1 MFPVKLVER
10 VIARQLTSHIN
21 NNKLDNP
28 HQSANKPGHSTETA
42 LLSIK
47 NEVHLSLARGE
58 PTVLILLDLSAAF
71 DTIDHNILLGY
82 LKSWFGLGGTALR
95 WFASYLRNRCQAIKI
110 GSTLS
115 ELSNL
120 IYGVPQGSVLGPLLF
135 SLYTTPLSKIIRL
148 HLHIKF
154 HFYADGT
161 QLYIHLSHKNASSA
175 LAKLNACLRDVQEW
189 MSLSKL
195 KLNPEKTEFIVF
207 GSKAQRQKISSHF
220 PVSILGSL
228 LHPVDSVRNLG
239 VWFDADF
246 SFSEHIKRN
255 CKACFL
261 QMRDLCRIRKYLTSE
276 VAVLAANALVVVW
289 TIVTLCSEVCP
300 VSISTSCIVFR
311 TPLLVLLQIIEST
324 LMLHPFY
331 RSPTGCLLSI
341 VVFSKPQNLCINFCI
356 VVLLLTSN
364 RSCFLVVVPIVLG
377 IVTQIVNTL
386 QFLLS
391 IHQSLSQPNILAIV
405 LPLMLLR
412 SGMTSLKMFAVQ
424 HQLPPSERS
433 LKHTCLQ
440 KPTHHSLPVTS
451 VSPWYNLA
459 MSLD

>member
-1 MFPVKLVER
+1 M
-10 VIARQLTSHIN
+10 
-21 NNKLDNP
+21 
-28 HQSANKPGHSTETA
+28 
-42 LLSIK
+42 K

-58 PTVLILLDLSAAF
+58 PTALVLLDLSAAF

-148 HLHIKF
+148 HPHIKF
-154 HFYADGT
+154 HFYADDT

-246 SFSEHIKRN
+246 SFSEHIKRT
-255 CKACFL
+255 CKA
-261 QMRDLCRIRKYLTSE
+261 
-276 VAVLAANALVVVW
+276 
-289 TIVTLCSEVCP
+289 
-300 VSISTSCIVFR
+300 
-311 TPLLVLLQIIEST
+311 
-324 LMLHPFY
+324 
-331 RSPTGCLLSI
+331 
-341 VVFSKPQNLCINFCI
+341 
-356 VVLLLTSN
+356 
-364 RSCFLVVVPIVLG
+364 
-377 IVTQIVNTL
+377 
-386 QFLLS
+386 
-391 IHQSLSQPNILAIV
+391 
-405 LPLMLLR
+405 LR
-412 SGMTSLKMFAVQ
+412 FM
-424 HQLPPSERS
+424 
-433 LKHTCLQ
+433 
-440 KPTHHSLPVTS
+440 
-451 VSPWYNLA
+451 
-459 MSLD
+459 